1 MKTIKVFIAS
11 SDELELER
19 LQFSDMILHLNRIL
33 KPRGVEIEPVKWE
46 YLDASMGPL
55 HKQEEY
61 NKELKTC
68 EMCLVLYW
76 TKFGEYTKSEFD
88 TAYSELCAGHNPKK
102 LYVYFK
108 NAEDITPELKTF
120 KESFATSYG
129 HFFCRF
135 ENVDTM
141 RLNFLLQFEDYQNKA
156 SEKMLEVRD
165 SRVEIDGKPFV
176 ELKNIP
182 FAGKNPEYLQLVKQ
196 IESTQ
201 ARVLKYPDDADFRQ
215 ELHDLQE
222 RRKAMESSLLD
233 TAKLITRLS
242 SNTSSSRFLEAI
254 RLFEAGDNKGA
265 NAILNLD
272 EISNEAKANAARVDA
287 AREIEAESI
296 KALESNIDEYRLKI
310 KTLQNAMEMGWVTE
324 VIDVYD
330 KAVNVARN
338 RIAAEKFA
346 KLLFDYAVF
355 LYSNKQYHLIGTLY
369 DESLSIYRKL
379 AEKNPETYDCCVAL
393 TLNNL
398 AGLHYITQRLDL
410 AEKEYT
416 EALDI
421 RRRLAEKNSVAYKS
435 SIDFLSDLIFNDL
448 WGYSPP
454 KEEKTYEEYESYV
467 ADTLN
472 NLAGL
477 HSDTQRLDFAEKE
490 YTEALDIRRRLA
502 EKNPEAYESD
512 VALTLNNLALLHFHT
527 QCLDSAEKEYTEAL
541 DIHRR
546 LAEKNPEAYE
556 SYLANNLNNLAGL
569 HSDTQRL
576 DLAEKEYTEALDIR
590 RRLAEKNP
598 EAYESDVALT
608 LNNLALLHFHT
619 QCLDS
624 AEKEYT
630 EALDIHRR
638 LAEKNPEAYE
648 SYLANNLNN
657 LAGLHSDTQRLDL
670 AEKEYTEAL
679 DIRRRLAEKKTE
691 SESFLNI
698 LWNFLEEKTYE
709 SYNGDVANTL
719 NNLAVLHYDTQRL
732 DLAEKEYTE
741 ALDIFRYLAKKNP
754 KVYDGDVASTL
765 NNLAVLHYDT
775 QRLDLTEKEHTEA
788 LDIYRCLAERNPDAY
803 ESDVADTL
811 NYLAILHSSTQRS
824 KLAIKEFK
832 EALSIYRRVAEYSE
846 VSEEW
851 IQAIESE
858 IRELE
863 SQQ

>member
-590 RRLAEKNP
+590 RRLAEK
-598 EAYESDVALT
+598 
-608 LNNLALLHFHT
+608 
-619 QCLDS
+619 
-624 AEKEYT
+624 
-630 EALDIHRR
+630 
-638 LAEKNPEAYE
+638 
-648 SYLANNLNN
+648 
-657 LAGLHSDTQRLDL
+657 
-670 AEKEYTEAL
+670 
-679 DIRRRLAEKKTE
+679 KTE

-775 QRLDLTEKEHTEA
+775 QRLDLAEKEHTEA

>member
-88 TAYSELCAGHNPKK
+88 TAYSELCAGRNPKK

-346 KLLFDYAVF
+346 KLLF
-355 LYSNKQYHLIGTLY
+355 
-369 DESLSIYRKL
+369 
-379 AEKNPETYDCCVAL
+379 
-393 TLNNL
+393 
-398 AGLHYITQRLDL
+398 
-410 AEKEYT
+410 
-416 EALDI
+416 
-421 RRRLAEKNSVAYKS
+421 
-435 SIDFLSDLIFNDL
+435 
-448 WGYSPP
+448 
-454 KEEKTYEEYESYV
+454 
-467 ADTLN
+467 
-472 NLAGL
+472 
-477 HSDTQRLDFAEKE
+477 
-490 YTEALDIRRRLA
+490 
-502 EKNPEAYESD
+502 
-512 VALTLNNLALLHFHT
+512 
-527 QCLDSAEKEYTEAL
+527 
-541 DIHRR
+541 
-546 LAEKNPEAYE
+546 
-556 SYLANNLNNLAGL
+556 
-569 HSDTQRL
+569 
-576 DLAEKEYTEALDIR
+576 
-590 RRLAEKNP
+590 
-598 EAYESDVALT
+598 
-608 LNNLALLHFHT
+608 
-619 QCLDS
+619 
-624 AEKEYT
+624 
-630 EALDIHRR
+630 
-638 LAEKNPEAYE
+638 
-648 SYLANNLNN
+648 
-657 LAGLHSDTQRLDL
+657 
-670 AEKEYTEAL
+670 
-679 DIRRRLAEKKTE
+679 
-691 SESFLNI
+691 
-698 LWNFLEEKTYE
+698 
-709 SYNGDVANTL
+709 
-719 NNLAVLHYDTQRL
+719 
-732 DLAEKEYTE
+732 
-741 ALDIFRYLAKKNP
+741 
-754 KVYDGDVASTL
+754 
-765 NNLAVLHYDT
+765 
-775 QRLDLTEKEHTEA
+775 
-788 LDIYRCLAERNPDAY
+788 
-803 ESDVADTL
+803 
-811 NYLAILHSSTQRS
+811 
-824 KLAIKEFK
+824 
-832 EALSIYRRVAEYSE
+832 
-846 VSEEW
+846 
-851 IQAIESE
+851 
-858 IRELE
+858 
-863 SQQ
+863 

>member
-88 TAYSELCAGHNPKK
+88 TAYSELCAGRNPKK

-398 AGLHYITQRLDL
+398 AGLHYKTQRLDL

-502 EKNPEAYESD
+502 EK
-512 VALTLNNLALLHFHT
+512 
-527 QCLDSAEKEYTEAL
+527 
-541 DIHRR
+541 
-546 LAEKNPEAYE
+546 
-556 SYLANNLNNLAGL
+556 
-569 HSDTQRL
+569 
-576 DLAEKEYTEALDIR
+576 
-590 RRLAEKNP
+590 
-598 EAYESDVALT
+598 
-608 LNNLALLHFHT
+608 
-619 QCLDS
+619 
-624 AEKEYT
+624 
-630 EALDIHRR
+630 
-638 LAEKNPEAYE
+638 
-648 SYLANNLNN
+648 
-657 LAGLHSDTQRLDL
+657 
-670 AEKEYTEAL
+670 
-679 DIRRRLAEKKTE
+679 KTE

-719 NNLAVLHYDTQRL
+719 NNLACLHYRTQRL

-775 QRLDLTEKEHTEA
+775 QRLDLAEKEHTEA

>member
-512 VALTLNNLALLHFHT
+512 VALTLNNLA
-527 QCLDSAEKEYTEAL
+527 C
-541 DIHRR
+541 
-546 LAEKNPEAYE
+546 
-556 SYLANNLNNLAGL
+556 L
-569 HSDTQRL
+569 HS
-576 DLAEKEYTEALDIR
+576 
-590 RRLAEKNP
+590 
-598 EAYESDVALT
+598 
-608 LNNLALLHFHT
+608 HT

-775 QRLDLTEKEHTEA
+775 QRLDLAEKEHTEA

>member
-512 VALTLNNLALLHFHT
+512 VALTLNNLA
-527 QCLDSAEKEYTEAL
+527 C
-541 DIHRR
+541 
-546 LAEKNPEAYE
+546 
-556 SYLANNLNNLAGL
+556 L
-569 HSDTQRL
+569 HS
-576 DLAEKEYTEALDIR
+576 
-590 RRLAEKNP
+590 
-598 EAYESDVALT
+598 
-608 LNNLALLHFHT
+608 HT